1 MSESKVTDLNTV
13 SVDAKAAKAAATPAK
28 KAVTTQS
35 GHNAGL
41 SGNTKVINIF
51 ASEHEGGN
59 FAALVGLNGV
69 MYQIPRGVEVEVPSE
84 VLAILHNAV
93 TTITLPKVEGG
104 VSTRDVPRYNV
115 QVVS

>member
-1 MSESKVTDLNTV
+1 
-13 SVDAKAAKAAATPAK
+13 
-28 KAVTTQS
+28 
-35 GHNAGL
+35 
-41 SGNTKVINIF
+41 
-51 ASEHEGGN
+51 
-59 FAALVGLNGV
+59 